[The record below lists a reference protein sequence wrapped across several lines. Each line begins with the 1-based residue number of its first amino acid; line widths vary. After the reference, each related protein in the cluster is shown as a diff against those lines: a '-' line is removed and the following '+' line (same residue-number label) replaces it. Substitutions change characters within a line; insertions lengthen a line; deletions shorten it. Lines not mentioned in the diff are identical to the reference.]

1 MAEGGA
7 CREKPRP
14 SHHVGGGIGS
24 VTACAGAEPW
34 LRAGAGAGRGAHC
47 CGLGE
52 REAGQAAGGA
62 ARNPIDRLTL
72 RLTGGRRRRESEAA
86 PGDAENQ
93 RFRFR
98 GRRSVGVLNEA
109 PAPLSPEPGA
119 FPARWTVSPAASVS
133 PAAGSRPSCV
143 TRDPGFLRAR
153 RRPCSPAAPAGGR
166 LSRHMVPARL
176 QPRRRL
182 RDGRP
187 LPPCSPR
194 LQTLLSSQSPLQC
207 GGPPSPQRPSSHC
220 CVPPGT
226 LNTFLRRPLKTGH
239 PFIKYS
245 SLPQSTSLF

>member
-1 MAEGGA
+1 M
-7 CREKPRP
+7 
-14 SHHVGGGIGS
+14 
-24 VTACAGAEPW
+24 
-34 LRAGAGAGRGAHC
+34 
-47 CGLGE
+47 
-52 REAGQAAGGA
+52 
-62 ARNPIDRLTL
+62 
-72 RLTGGRRRRESEAA
+72 
-86 PGDAENQ
+86 
-93 RFRFR
+93 
-98 GRRSVGVLNEA
+98 LNEA

-153 RRPCSPAAPAGGR
+153 RGPCSPAAPAGGR

-226 LNTFLRRPLKTGH
+226 LNTFLRPPLKTGH

-245 SLPQSTSLF
+245 SLPQSTSLLKRNCRQDWGSLSAESRSLQSHFWIGVIPLSLSMWRFIK